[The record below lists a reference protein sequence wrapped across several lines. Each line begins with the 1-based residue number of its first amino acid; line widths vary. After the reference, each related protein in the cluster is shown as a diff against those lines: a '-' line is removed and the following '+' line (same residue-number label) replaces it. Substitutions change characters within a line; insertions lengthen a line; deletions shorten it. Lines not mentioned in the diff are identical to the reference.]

1 MYGLLDIS
9 TSGMVAQRVRLE
21 VITANIV
28 NANTLR
34 DAQGNLSPYQR
45 RVVQFA
51 PGDPGSANGFAQ
63 RLGVH
68 VREIALDRTPAQPR
82 EYDPDHPD
90 AYQDGP
96 FRGYVASTNVNTTIE
111 QINALEATR
120 AYEANATVAE
130 ASKQMVNQALR
141 LLA

>member
-34 DAQGNLSPYQR
+34 DAQGNLSPYR
-45 RVVQFA
+45 RRIVQFA
-51 PGDPGSANGFAQ
+51 PGAPESGSPFA
-63 RLGVH
+63 RELGVH
-68 VREIALDRTPAQPR
+68 VKSIELDSTPAQPR
-82 EYDPDHPD
+82 EYDPDSPD
-90 AYQDGP
+90 AYKDGP

>member
-1 MYGLLDIS
+1 MFGSLDIA
-9 TSGMVAQRVRLE
+9 TSGMVAQRTRLE

-34 DAQGNLSPYQR
+34 DAQGRLNPYRR

-51 PGDPGSANGFAQ
+51 PGDPSATNPFAQ
-63 RLGVH
+63 QLGVH
-68 VREIALDRTPAQPR
+68 VRAIELDPTPPQPK
-82 EYDPDHPD
+82 EYDPDSPD
-90 AYQDGP
+90 AYPDGP
-96 FRGYVASTNVNTTIE
+96 YKGYVASTNVSSTIE

-120 AYEANATVAE
+120 AYEANVVAAE

-141 LLA
+141 LIA

>member
-21 VITANIV
+21 TITANIV
-28 NANTLR
+28 NAGTLR
-34 DAQGNLSPYQR
+34 DAQGNLSPYRR

-51 PGDPGSANGFAQ
+51 PGDPSSSSPFARQ
-63 RLGVH
+63 LGVH
-68 VREIALDRTPAQPR
+68 VQSIELDATPAQPR

-90 AYQDGP
+90 AYKDGP
-96 FRGYVASTNVNTTIE
+96 FKGYVASTNVNTTIE